1 MNKKLFKTALFGA
14 IVTGLALAGCSKNE
28 GTDPDTGGEND
39 EIRYITVT
47 GAYPSGTT
55 AGDGGTLAY
64 AVTHE
69 QALDPNYEIDL
80 FKQEGEVYVNG
91 FTVKSS
97 RTARV
102 QASADGK
109 YLYNIQYGNNNGLG
123 GVFNRYAVT
132 GTGKDGYK
140 DLGEELNTAPLLSAS
155 PRWTKAAEGIGIG
168 VYAGAATLSYTGTA
182 PNFVYQN
189 RDSEVKIV
197 SIDLN
202 NVAITNTAVFNFP
215 WSAEERAAGYGVG
228 RVDVPVLNAA
238 KTKVFIGCNVS
249 KVNPAGTPT
258 ISATGVPTWPT
269 DPVVAGTKTLVLD
282 YPSLRNPKVITS
294 KLTTLNN
301 HGYRTQTQY
310 AGSDGHVYQA
320 VMNHTSGSQITR
332 INSATN
338 DYDDY
343 LFDLN
348 DVLGAGVG
356 IAAWTYIKDGVAIVL
371 YRQNGV
377 GGHVALI
384 DLNTKT
390 ATKLATDLDAEAEWG
405 STLTQYQN
413 IGVNG
418 DFAYVPLTPTSKDGN
433 IYVVNWKTKTIT
445 KGAKLKGAPISHF
458 IGSY

>member
-1 MNKKLFKTALFGA
+1 MNKNLLKTALFGA
-14 IVTGLALAGCSKNE
+14 LVTSLAIAGCSKND
-28 GTDPDTGGEND
+28 GPDPETGGEND
-39 EIRYITVT
+39 GTRYITLT
-47 GAYPSGTT
+47 GAYPEGTS

-64 AVTHE
+64 AITHE
-69 QALDPNYEIDL
+69 NVINPNYEIDL

-102 QASADGK
+102 QASADGR

-123 GVFNRYAVT
+123 GVFNRYSVT
-132 GTGKDGYK
+132 AEGKDAFK
-140 DLGEELNTAPLLSAS
+140 DMGVELNTAPLLSTS

-168 VYAGAATLSYTGTA
+168 VYAGAATLSYTGQA

-228 RVDVPVLNAA
+228 RVDVPVLNSA

-249 KVNPAGTPT
+249 KVNPAATPT
-258 ISATGVPTWPT
+258 VNASGVPSWPT
-269 DPVVAGTKTLVLD
+269 DPNVNGTKTLVLD

-294 KLTTLNN
+294 KLTKLNN

-310 AGSDGHVYQA
+310 VGTDGHVYQA
-320 VMNHTSGSQITR
+320 VMNHTNGSQFTR

-356 IAAWTYIKDGVAIVL
+356 IAAWTYIKDGVGIVL
-371 YRQNGV
+371 YRQNGK
-377 GGHVALI
+377 GGHIALV
-384 DLNTKT
+384 DLNAKT
-390 ATKLATDLDAEAEWG
+390 ATKLATDLDAVEEWG

-418 DFAYVPLTPTSKDGN
+418 DFAYVPLTPSGKDGN
-433 IYVVNWKTKTIT
+433 VYVVNWKTKSVV
-445 KGAKLKGAPISHF
+445 KGAKLKGAAISHF
-458 IGSY
+458 IGSF

>member
-1 MNKKLFKTALFGA
+1 MNKNLLKKAAFGA
-14 IVTGLALAGCSKNE
+14 IIASLSLAGCSKSEGPNP
-28 GTDPDTGGEND
+28 GTDGGDDDT
-39 EIRYITVT
+39 RYITLT
-47 GAYPSGTT
+47 GAYPRGTS

-64 AVTHE
+64 AITHE
-69 QALDPNYEIDL
+69 NAIDPNYEIDL
-80 FKQEGEVYVNG
+80 FKQEGGAYVGG
-91 FTVKSS
+91 FTLKSQ

-109 YLYNIQYGNNNGLG
+109 YLYNIQYTGDLG
-123 GVFNRYAVT
+123 GVFNKYLVN
-132 GTGKDGYK
+132 GTGEDAYEDMGF
-140 DLGEELNTAPLLSAS
+140 ELNTAPLLSAS

-168 VYAGAATLSYTGTA
+168 VFTSGPPLSYTGEA

-197 SIDLN
+197 SIDLDN
-202 NVAITNTAVFNFP
+202 TAITNTNVFNFP
-215 WSAEERAAGYGVG
+215 WTDEERAAGYGVG
-228 RVDVPVLNAA
+228 RIDVPVLNKA
-238 KTKVFIGCNVS
+238 KNKIFIGCNVT
-249 KVNPAGTPT
+249 KVDPTATPT
-258 ISATGVPTWPT
+258 VNASGEPVWPS
-269 DPVVAGTKTLVLD
+269 DPNVDGTKTLVVD

-294 KLTTLNN
+294 SLTTLNN

-310 AGSDGHVYQA
+310 LGTDGHVYQA
-320 VMNHTSGSQITR
+320 VMNHTNGSQFTR

-356 IAAWTYIKDGVAIVL
+356 IAAWTYIKDGVGIVL

-377 GGHVALI
+377 GGHLALI
-384 DLNTKT
+384 DLNAKT
-390 ATKLATDLDAEAEWG
+390 ATKLSTDLDSEQEWG
-405 STLTQYQN
+405 STLSQYQN

-418 DFAYVPLTPTSKDGN
+418 DYAYVPLTPSGKDGN
-433 IYVVNWKTKTIT
+433 VYVVNWKTKQVT
-445 KGAKLKGAPISHF
+445 KGAKLKGAAISHF